1 MRPLLLLLC
10 CLSLSVRAEDAPP
23 PPSAD
28 VRILIDVSGSMK
40 KTDPLNLRAPA
51 LRLLVSLL
59 PADAQASLW
68 LFADDPKLLLALGKT
83 DAAWKRKA
91 LNSTGKITSSGL
103 FTNIEAALN
112 QAGED
117 WKNATAL
124 AGKRHLILLT
134 DGKVDIAKEAEKSA
148 ESRQRIISDVI
159 PRLQQL
165 GVQVHTVALS
175 EDADQ
180 ELLKKLSQDSGGSH
194 ESIEAAEQLERMFAK
209 VVSKATPHD
218 TVPLQGNKFTIDASI
233 QEFSLLV
240 FLGPNAEPTRLILPN
255 KMEASEIMLL
265 PNIHWRH
272 ESGYDLITV
281 EHPDPGV
288 WELVA
293 KTDPDNQVMVVTD
306 LKLVVK
312 DLPNYSTK
320 GDTFNISAHFTDQ
333 DGTITKDDFLKL
345 IDLRLKH
352 NSDEQVLSQDA
363 AKPGYFSAVVND
375 LQPGRHTLT
384 ISADGKTFKRE
395 INHTLEVV
403 EQLIASKTSV
413 DTSITPQQ
421 LIIALT
427 ANKDLLD
434 VKNTR
439 VMAKL
444 SNAYGQST
452 DVAVP
457 GGDGLWTL
465 KLPLPSPQELLTI
478 NFSVTAKTL
487 QGKDIKPSVPPLV
500 LNSQTLAQLLAPAV
514 DKAPVPPAAAPPAA
528 EKPPEPAPQP
538 APPPEPKPAEE
549 KPAEE
554 AHETPAPAEPEAHKP
569 SNWMVTGAA
578 VIAINLVLIA
588 AGWFGY
594 RAYAKHAAAKRLAL
608 LNELAPIDSK

>member
-1 MRPLLLLLC
+1 MAFIARLPLLLLF
-10 CLSLSVRAEDAPP
+10 CLGISARAEDVPP
-23 PPSAD
+23 PTPSAD

-51 LRLLVSLL
+51 LRLLISLL

-68 LFADDPKLLLALGKT
+68 LFAEEPKLLLPLGKT
-83 DAAWKRKA
+83 DVAWKRKA
-91 LNSTGKITSSGL
+91 LNSSGRITSNGL
-103 FTNIEAALN
+103 FTHIEAALN
-112 QAGED
+112 QASED

-134 DGKVDIAKEAEKSA
+134 DGKVDISKEAEKST
-148 ESRQRIISDVI
+148 ESRQRILSDVI

-175 EDADQ
+175 GDADH

-194 ESIEAAEQLERMFAK
+194 EAIEAAEQLERMFAK

-218 TVPLQGNKFTIDASI
+218 TVPLQGNKFTIDPSI

-240 FLGPNAEPTRLILPN
+240 FLGPNAEPTRLVLPN

-272 ESGYDLITV
+272 EAGYDLITV
-281 EHPDPGV
+281 DHPDPGA
-288 WELVA
+288 WELIA

-312 DLPNYSTK
+312 DLPNYLTT
-320 GDTFNISAHFTDQ
+320 GETINISAHFTDQ
-333 DGTITKDDFLKL
+333 EGTITKDEFLKL
-345 IDLRLKH
+345 IDLRLRH
-352 NSDEQVLSQDA
+352 NGEEQALSPDA
-363 AKPGYFSAVVND
+363 AKPGYFSTALKD
-375 LQPGRHTLT
+375 LLPGKHTLS

-395 INHTLEVV
+395 INHSLEVV
-403 EQLIASKTSV
+403 EQLVASKVSV
-413 DTSITPQQ
+413 DVATMPQQ
-421 LIIALT
+421 LIVALT

-439 VMAKL
+439 IMAKL

-457 GGDGLWTL
+457 GGDGVWTL

-478 NFSVTAKTL
+478 NFSVIAKTL
-487 QGKDIKPSVPPLV
+487 QGKDIKPSVSPLV
-500 LNSQTLAQLLAPAV
+500 LNSQTLAQLLAPAPE
-514 DKAPVPPAAAPPAA
+514 KAP
-528 EKPPEPAPQP
+528 
-538 APPPEPKPAEE
+538 PPPEPVPAPEKKPEPV
-549 KPAEE
+549 KP
-554 AHETPAPAEPEAHKP
+554 PPAEPKQAEETHEAAPSGEQSAPESHKT
-569 SNWMVTGAA
+569 SSWVFTGIA
-578 VIAINLVLIA
+578 VIVINLIVIA
-588 AGWFGY
+588 GGWFGY
-594 RAYAKHAAAKRLAL
+594 RAYVKRSTAKRQAL
-608 LNELAPIDSK
+608 LNELAPIDTK